1 MANSSVNLVNLDFD
15 TLKSSFVTY
24 LKQQTQFQD
33 YNFDGAALNVL
44 LDILSYNTYKNAFY
58 TNMIF
63 SESFLDSAQ
72 MRESIYSHSKELNY
86 LPRSARSSVA
96 NVTINFTAT
105 GESQPYVIQKG
116 ETFSTVIKQNSYTFS
131 VAEDVILTSS
141 NNNFTSTFDIYE
153 GFYVK
158 DSYVMDYT
166 TENQKFKLTNDN
178 VDTNSLIVLV
188 YEDGEQTPKKFL
200 RATSLLGLT
209 ETSQV
214 YFIQGTTD
222 AKYEVVFGDN
232 ILGRKPK
239 NGSTIILDYR
249 VTAGSAANGARS
261 FSVNFDPTA
270 TNSELTSPV
279 TVSVNKYTNDTQGS
293 YSVNG
298 AEQES
303 LESIRYY
310 APRHFQTQER
320 AVTVNDYEIMLK
332 TQFPEIGAISVYGGE
347 EVSPPRYGKVFVAVD
362 IKNVEGLPE
371 SKKLE
376 YYNFIKSR
384 SPLSIDP
391 IFTEPAFTYVQVKS
405 KVKYNINLTTRTTQN
420 IKADVMLTIDD
431 FSNTYLN
438 DFKTSLRYSKLVRAI
453 DDVDMS
459 IISNETE
466 LHAYKKL
473 LPRLSVPQNIN
484 LDFNFPIEQTDYV
497 SNETAFVTSSA
508 RHEVKDTRAVH
519 STFFRYNGE
528 KCLVEDDG
536 AGKLRVVK
544 EEGGYHYVIREVGT
558 VNYSTG
564 EIKLINFTVDLYDGN
579 YFKLYVSPK
588 NKDILGSRNEI
599 LSIEPDEVL
608 VTVEAIRE

>member
-15 TLKSSFVTY
+15 TLKSSFVNY
-24 LKQQTQFQD
+24 LKQQSQFQD

-72 MRESIYSHSKELNY
+72 MKESMFSHAKELNY

-96 NVTINFTAT
+96 NITINFTAS
-105 GESQPYVIQKG
+105 GDSQPYLIRKG
-116 ETFSTVIKQNSYTFS
+116 ETFSTVIKQSSYTYS
-131 VAEDVILTSS
+131 VAEDIVLTSS
-141 NNNFTSTFDIYE
+141 NTSFTATFDIYE
-153 GFYVK
+153 GFYTK
-158 DSYVMDYT
+158 DSYVMDYSV
-166 TENQKFKLTNDN
+166 ENQKFKITNDN
-178 VDTNSLIVLV
+178 ADTNSLIVLV
-188 YEDGEQTPKKFL
+188 YEDGAQSPNKFL

-214 YFIQGTTD
+214 YFIQGTSD
-222 AKYEVVFGDN
+222 GKYEILFGDN
-232 ILGRKPK
+232 VLGRKPK
-239 NGSTIILDYR
+239 NSSTVVLDYR
-249 VTAGSAANGARS
+249 VTAGSAANGAKS
-261 FSVNFDPTA
+261 FSINFDPTGVD
-270 TNSELTSPV
+270 ELTSAVGV
-279 TVSVNKYTNDTQGS
+279 TVNQYTPQTQGS

-298 AEQES
+298 AEAES
-303 LESIRYY
+303 IESIRYY

-320 AVTVNDYEIMLK
+320 AVTVNDYETILK

-362 IKNVEGLPE
+362 VKNVEGLPD
-371 SKKLE
+371 SKKIE

-391 IFTEPAFTYVQVKS
+391 IFTEPEFTYVQVKS
-405 KVKYNINLTTRTTQN
+405 NVKYNINLTTRTTQN
-420 IKADVMLTIDD
+420 IKADVMLTIDE

-466 LHAYKKL
+466 LHAYKKI

-508 RHEVKDTRAVH
+508 RHEVKDTRAIH

-528 KCLVEDDG
+528 KCLIEDDG
-536 AGKLRVVK
+536 AGKLRIVK

-558 VNYSTG
+558 VNYNTG
-564 EIKLINFTVDLYDGN
+564 EIKLTNFTLDLYDGN
-579 YFKLYVSPK
+579 YFKIYVSPK
-588 NKDILGSRNEI
+588 NKDIIGSRNEI

>member
-24 LKQQTQFQD
+24 LKQQSQFQD
-33 YNFDGAALNVL
+33 YNFDGSALNVL

-63 SESFLDSAQ
+63 AESFLDSAQ
-72 MRESIYSHSKELNY
+72 MRESIFSHSKELNY

-96 NVTINFTAT
+96 NVTINFTAS
-105 GESQPYVIQKG
+105 GESQPYIIRKG
-116 ETFSTVIKQNSYTFS
+116 ETFSTVIKQSSFTFS
-131 VAEDVILTSS
+131 VAEDIVLTSS
-141 NNNFTSTFDIYE
+141 NNNFTATFDIYE

-178 VDTNSLIVLV
+178 SDINSLVVLV
-188 YEDGEQTPKKFL
+188 YEDGEQNPKKFL
-200 RATSLLGLT
+200 KATSLLGLT

-222 AKYEVVFGDN
+222 GKYEVVFGDN

-239 NGSTIILDYR
+239 NGSTIVLDYR
-249 VTAGSAANGARS
+249 ITAGSAANGARS
-261 FSVNFDPTA
+261 FSINFDPT
-270 TNSELTSPV
+270 TSNELTSPV
-279 TVSVNKYTNDTQGS
+279 TVNVNKFTNDTQGS

-298 AEQES
+298 DEAES

-320 AVTVNDYEIMLK
+320 AVTVNDYEIILK

-362 IKNVEGLPE
+362 VKNVEGLPD

-391 IFTEPAFTYVQVKS
+391 IFTEPAFTYVQVKTN
-405 KVKYNINLTTRTTQN
+405 VKYNVNLTTRTSQN
-420 IKADVMLTIDD
+420 IKADVLLSVNE
-431 FSNTYLN
+431 FANTYLN
-438 DFKTSLRYSKLVRAI
+438 DFKTSLRYSKLVRTI

-459 IISNETE
+459 IVSNETE

-473 LPRLSVPQNIN
+473 TPRLSAPQNIN
-484 LDFNFPIEQTDYV
+484 LDFNFPIYQTDYV
-497 SNETAFVTSSA
+497 SDETSFVSST
-508 RHEVKDTRAVH
+508 RHMVRDVRAVH
-519 STFFRYNGE
+519 STYFRYNGE
-528 KCLVEDDG
+528 KCVLEDDG
-536 AGKLRVVK
+536 SGKLRVVK

-558 VNYSTG
+558 VNHKTG
-564 EIKLINFTVDLYDGN
+564 ELKLINFTLDLYDGN
-579 YFKLYVSPK
+579 YFKIYVTPE
-588 NKDILGSRNEI
+588 NKDILGSKNEI

>member
-15 TLKSSFVTY
+15 TLKSSFVNY
-24 LKQQTQFQD
+24 LKQQSQFQD

-72 MRESIYSHSKELNY
+72 MKESMFSHAKELNY

-96 NVTINFTAT
+96 NITINFTAS
-105 GESQPYVIQKG
+105 GDSQPYLIRKG
-116 ETFSTVIKQNSYTFS
+116 ETFSTVIKQSSYTYS
-131 VAEDVILTSS
+131 VAEDIVLTSS
-141 NNNFTSTFDIYE
+141 NTSFTATFDIYE
-153 GFYVK
+153 GFYTK
-158 DSYVMDYT
+158 DSYVMDYSV
-166 TENQKFKLTNDN
+166 ENQKFKITNDN
-178 VDTNSLIVLV
+178 ADTNSLIVLV
-188 YEDGEQTPKKFL
+188 YEDGAQTPNKFL

-214 YFIQGTTD
+214 YFIQGTSD
-222 AKYEVVFGDN
+222 GKYEILFGDN

-239 NGSTIILDYR
+239 NSSTVVLDYR
-249 VTAGSAANGARS
+249 VTAGSAANGAKS
-261 FSVNFDPTA
+261 FSINFDPTGVD
-270 TNSELTSPV
+270 ELTSAVGV
-279 TVSVNKYTNDTQGS
+279 TVNQYTPQTQGS

-298 AEQES
+298 AEAES
-303 LESIRYY
+303 IESIRYY

-320 AVTVNDYEIMLK
+320 AVTVNDYETILK

-362 IKNVEGLPE
+362 VKNVEGLPD
-371 SKKLE
+371 SKKIE

-391 IFTEPAFTYVQVKS
+391 IFTEPEFTYVQVKS
-405 KVKYNINLTTRTTQN
+405 NVKYNINLTTRTTQN
-420 IKADVMLTIDD
+420 IKADVMLTIDE

-438 DFKTSLRYSKLVRAI
+438 DFKTSLRYSKLIRTI

-466 LHAYKKL
+466 LHAYKKI

-508 RHEVKDTRAVH
+508 RHEVKDTRAIH

-528 KCLVEDDG
+528 KCLIEDDG
-536 AGKLRVVK
+536 AGKLRIVK
-544 EEGGYHYVIREVGT
+544 EEGGYHYVIREVGS
-558 VNYSTG
+558 VNYNTG
-564 EIKLINFTVDLYDGN
+564 EIKLTNFTLDLYDGN
-579 YFKLYVSPK
+579 YFKIYVSPK
-588 NKDILGSRNEI
+588 NKDIIGSRNEI

>member
-24 LKQQTQFQD
+24 LKQQSQFQD
-33 YNFDGAALNVL
+33 YNFDGSALNVL

-63 SESFLDSAQ
+63 SESFIDSAQ
-72 MRESIYSHSKELNY
+72 MRESMFSHAKELNY

-96 NVTINFTAT
+96 NVTITFSAT
-105 GESQPYVIQKG
+105 GDNQPYVIRKG
-116 ETFSTVIKQNSYTFS
+116 ETFSTVIKQSSYTFS
-131 VAEDVILTSS
+131 VAEDVILTSPT
-141 NNNFTSTFDIYE
+141 TSFAATFDIYE
-153 GFYVK
+153 GLYVK
-158 DSYVMDYT
+158 DSYVMDYSVQ
-166 TENQKFKLTNDN
+166 NQKFKITNDN
-178 VDTNSLIVLV
+178 VDTNSLVVLV
-188 YEDGEQTPKKFL
+188 YEDGELNPKKFL
-200 RATSLLGLT
+200 RASTLLGLT

-214 YFIQGTTD
+214 YFMQASSDG
-222 AKYEVVFGDN
+222 KYEVVFGDN

-239 NGSTIILDYR
+239 NGSTIVLDYR

-261 FSVNFDPTA
+261 FSVNFDPTNA
-270 TNSELTSPV
+270 NELTTPV
-279 TVSVNKYTNDTQGS
+279 IVYVNKYTNDTQGR

-298 AEQES
+298 AEAET
-303 LESIRYY
+303 LDSIRYY

-332 TQFPEIGAISVYGGE
+332 TQFPEISAISVYGGE
-347 EVSPPRYGKVFVAVD
+347 EISPPRYGKVFVAVD

-391 IFTEPAFTYVQVKS
+391 IFTEPSFTYVQVKTN
-405 KVKYNINLTTRTTQN
+405 VKYNINLTTRTSQN
-420 IKADVMLTIDD
+420 IKADVLLTVDQ
-431 FSNTYLN
+431 FSSTYLD

-459 IISNETE
+459 IVSNETE

-473 LPRLSVPQNIN
+473 LPRLAAPQNIN
-484 LDFNFPIEQTDYV
+484 LDFNFPIYQTDYV
-497 SNETAFVTSSA
+497 SNEAAFASSV
-508 RHEVKDTRAVH
+508 RHEVKDNRAVH
-519 STFFRYNGE
+519 STFFRFNGE
-528 KCLVEDDG
+528 KCLIEDDG
-536 AGKLRVVK
+536 SGKLRIVK
-544 EEGGYHYVIREVGT
+544 EEGNFHYVIKEIGT
-558 VNYSTG
+558 VNYNTG
-564 EIKLINFTVDLYDGN
+564 EIKLINFAPDLYEGN
-579 YFKLYVSPK
+579 YFKIYVTPK
-588 NKDILGSRNEI
+588 NKDIIGSRNEI